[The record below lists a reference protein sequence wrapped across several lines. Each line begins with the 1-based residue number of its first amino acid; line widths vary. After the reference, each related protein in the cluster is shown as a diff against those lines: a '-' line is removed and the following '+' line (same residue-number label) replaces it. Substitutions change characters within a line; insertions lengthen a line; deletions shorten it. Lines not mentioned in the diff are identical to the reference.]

1 MSFCEARPDL
11 VSFIRV
17 EEEVLLSNR
26 QAAGLDGA
34 VVATVHVHV
43 QPHGVL
49 VRPVKV
55 DAHPDDVLGV
65 VEVIVDPVPLLV
77 IRIIEVIS
85 LAPPARVGIDVV
97 VQVLSGMQQSG
108 LQLLPDVLSS
118 YQRHKR

>member
-1 MSFCEARPDL
+1 M
-11 VSFIRV
+11 RV
-17 EEEVLLSNR
+17 EEEVLLFNR
-26 QAAGLDGA
+26 PASGLDGA